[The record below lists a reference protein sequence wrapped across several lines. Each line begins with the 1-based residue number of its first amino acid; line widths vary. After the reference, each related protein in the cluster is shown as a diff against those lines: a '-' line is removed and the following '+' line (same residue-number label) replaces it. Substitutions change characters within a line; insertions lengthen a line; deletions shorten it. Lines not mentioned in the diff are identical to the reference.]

1 MLCRLLGAKIAK
13 GDIIIQMSDDSGLP
27 NYKRV
32 RDGDPDVW
40 GQGGYNVV
48 WGAAHGTVYSKLKNC
63 SGVDK
68 DLVISEVVDDVI
80 LKATALQSWDDL
92 KRLTSRVAHCRAIDA
107 LRKVKA
113 QKHGGGQID
122 SLEELLM
129 ETAAPHYKRPDDD
142 LYNTEI
148 WNAYRRCVQELNPN
162 LRKLAEFRL
171 LDELTQREISEK
183 LQIPQGTVGVT
194 IMKIVENVRR
204 CFEVRGL
211 KP

>member
-1 MLCRLLGAKIAK
+1 
-13 GDIIIQMSDDSGLP
+13 
-27 NYKRV
+27 
-32 RDGDPDVW
+32 
-40 GQGGYNVV
+40 
-48 WGAAHGTVYSKLKNC
+48 
-63 SGVDK
+63 
-68 DLVISEVVDDVI
+68 
-80 LKATALQSWDDL
+80 
-92 KRLTSRVAHCRAIDA
+92 
-107 LRKVKA
+107 
-113 QKHGGGQID
+113 
-122 SLEELLM
+122 M